1 MVKIRDSNKWDQ
13 VRPAFTCDLW
23 RSRTR
28 REYFTLTMHYID
40 IRRGD
45 SGTQWL
51 LRSRIL
57 GSVPVQAVNIDHE
70 GDQQCQWPAVY
81 AGHFMLWAFI
91 MCGCFTVACNVA
103 FPIPSPYVCHAAV
116 VVGLARQELKKYN
129 LVGWL
134 PTFVSD
140 AGSNV
145 RRALAGR
152 ITRDKFRE
160 GGNMADWG
168 RCVCHLL
175 HNVVTHGLRHVDVR
189 ATNSLGP
196 RKLSQA
202 LQR

>member
-1 MVKIRDSNKWDQ
+1 M
-13 VRPAFTCDLW
+13 
-23 RSRTR
+23 
-28 REYFTLTMHYID
+28 
-40 IRRGD
+40 
-45 SGTQWL
+45 
-51 LRSRIL
+51 
-57 GSVPVQAVNIDHE
+57 
-70 GDQQCQWPAVY
+70 
-81 AGHFMLWAFI
+81 
-91 MCGCFTVACNVA
+91 
-103 FPIPSPYVCHAAV
+103 

-152 ITRDKFRE
+152 ITRDMFRE
-160 GGNMADWG
+160 GGNMADWM

-175 HNVVTHGLRHVDVR
+175 HNVVSHGLAQVDVR
-189 ATNSLGP
+189 AQNSIGP